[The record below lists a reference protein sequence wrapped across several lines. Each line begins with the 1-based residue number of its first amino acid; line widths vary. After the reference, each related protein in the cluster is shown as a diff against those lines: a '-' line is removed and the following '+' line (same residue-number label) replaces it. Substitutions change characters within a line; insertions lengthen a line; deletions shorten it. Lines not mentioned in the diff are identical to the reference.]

1 MFPSAGLFVSELKQ
15 CISICCVFTMRQDF
29 VRKRNEIYEIGG
41 TRANG
46 WVRICPYDLA
56 TRPLSLR
63 LTIIVLTSF
72 QPIDLARR

>member
-15 CISICCVFTMRQDF
+15 CISIFCLFIMRQKF
-29 VRKRNEIYEIGG
+29 ARKSNEIYWNGV

-56 TRPLSLR
+56 NPAPKLSLDADP
-63 LTIIVLTSF
+63 L
-72 QPIDLARR
+72 